1 MKGSLRHGHDPAL
14 PDAEAEHGR
23 LGVQTT
29 DSHCRR
35 LWATGGEEQE
45 GQEESVSTDNR
56 AGRAGKASGAVCQ
69 QVP

>member
-29 DSHCRR
+29 DSHCKDCGQ
-35 LWATGGEEQE
+35 LGEK
-45 GQEESVSTDNR
+45 SKK
-56 AGRAGKASGAVCQ
+56 GKRKA
-69 QVP
+69 